1 MGSGRSVVSGGKSL
15 WRELSSDDVGDFAA
29 GLSYRLFLALFPFF
43 IFITALGAFIAQLA
57 GIDNPSDRVLERFGD
72 ALPSDA
78 RSILETQLTG
88 VLGEQKP
95 GLLSVGLIGTVWAA
109 SGAMG
114 ALMKAT
120 NRMYDVEE
128 TRPFWKRTGIAL
140 GLTLLGGLFFIGAF
154 ALAIAG
160 QFVGSAAVDTVGLG
174 GGTAMG
180 VMVLG
185 YAGALVLLMMAMA
198 FLYWAAPDARLPF
211 KWVSP
216 GAVLFALGWVAAT
229 AAFGLYVAN
238 FGSYNATYGALGG
251 VVILL
256 VWFYLTSYIL
266 LAGAELNA
274 MLAQRTAP
282 EEAEVPAAEPGRWQG
297 PVERSED
304 PDEAARAASGG
315 NGVGGQAGLRAD
327 RRQEA
332 DTGAARPGPRGQT
345 VREGGGR
352 RDSDVEAVGAAR
364 GLTAVAVVG
373 VAVWRAVA
381 ARRDRETQSGH

>member
-1 MGSGRSVVSGGKSL
+1 MASAGSVVSGGKSL

-43 IFITALGAFIAQLA
+43 IFVTALGAFVAQLA
-57 GIDNPSDRVLERFGD
+57 GIDNPSSRVLERFGD

-78 RSILETQLTG
+78 RSILDTQLTG

-95 GLLSVGLIGTVWAA
+95 GLLSVGLIGTIWAA

-154 ALAIAG
+154 VLAIAG
-160 QFVGSAAVDTVGLG
+160 QFVGGAVVDRVGLG
-174 GGTAMG
+174 GGTEIG
-180 VMVLG
+180 VMILG
-185 YAGALVLLMMAMA
+185 YVLALMLLMMAMA

-216 GAVLFALGWVAAT
+216 GAVLFALGWLAAT
-229 AAFGLYVAN
+229 AAFGLYVSN

-256 VWFYLTSYIL
+256 IWFYLTSYIL

-282 EEAEVPAAEPGRWQG
+282 EEAEIPSAEPGRWQG
-297 PVERSED
+297 SAEHSEN
-304 PDEAARAASGG
+304 PDEAARAAS
-315 NGVGGQAGLRAD
+315 
-327 RRQEA
+327 
-332 DTGAARPGPRGQT
+332 
-345 VREGGGR
+345 EGGGVR
-352 RDSDVEAVGAAR
+352 AQGDGRGDRGQEVETAATRPGSRGLDGSGESRGGDVAPVGAAR
-364 GLTAVAVVG
+364 GLTAVAVAG

-381 ARRDRETQSGH
+381 ARMDRGTQSAH